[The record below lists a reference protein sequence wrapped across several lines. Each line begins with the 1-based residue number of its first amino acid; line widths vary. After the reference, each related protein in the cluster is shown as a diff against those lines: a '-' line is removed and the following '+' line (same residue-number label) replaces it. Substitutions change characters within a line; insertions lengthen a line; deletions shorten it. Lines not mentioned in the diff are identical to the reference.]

1 MAEIR
6 WSLTAEN
13 DLRRIEEFI
22 ARDSP
27 LHAVDF
33 VNRIIESVEKLRT
46 APMIGRTVP
55 EFNRRNLREVLFRQY
70 RVVYL
75 LRGDTATVL
84 RVVHGARDL
93 TRLIQR
99 EPWELE

>member
-1 MAEIR
+1 M
-6 WSLTAEN
+6 TAEN

-33 VNRIIESVEKLRT
+33 VNRIIDSVEKLRT
-46 APMIGRTVP
+46 APMIGRIVS

-75 LRGDTATVL
+75 LRRETAIVL